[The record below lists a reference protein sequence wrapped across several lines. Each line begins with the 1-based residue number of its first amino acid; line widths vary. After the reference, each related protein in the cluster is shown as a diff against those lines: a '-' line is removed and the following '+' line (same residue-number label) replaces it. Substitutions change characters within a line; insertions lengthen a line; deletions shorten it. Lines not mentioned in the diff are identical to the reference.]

1 MFGEIKKRNI
11 GKLKEGGSR
20 LPQHSIQVHGD
31 NYSLHRCLVFG
42 EIKKVAKWTL
52 KVCVQRLPERK
63 EQVFK
68 EVSTVHILVQCVGK

>member
-1 MFGEIKKRNI
+1 M
-11 GKLKEGGSR
+11 
-20 LPQHSIQVHGD
+20 
-31 NYSLHRCLVFG
+31 FG